1 MSFAAFYFE
10 NDIGERRDL
19 NVLSDV
25 TFTHAEGLGFAL
37 NPKRAGIGEGFFQLI
52 SRENEPEANIV
63 GDLLFKPEAYPRYRE
78 LVDWLSAYKECIFV
92 YCPYG
97 RMEFYRRV
105 SLNFIEKSVRGG
117 WGQLSCAVSLACLT
131 PWYLPTPLEL
141 NFESDA
147 DTAMRYAFCY
157 DDTLVYGESGGGVYS
172 VEIPARGHVP
182 AALRVRYTGAAADLE
197 ISLTGVESGTE
208 YGKCAVS
215 GSIGETETLELFTA
229 KRGAYVKS
237 IAADGTETDLLDAG
251 RVDISTEP
259 FFRAPVH
266 EASILK
272 LTGAGTLAGS
282 VSAQAYFYYRSV

>member
-1 MSFAAFYFE
+1 MRAFFLQNE
-10 NDIGERRDL
+10 TGARVGLNGEDGIRL
-19 NVLSDV
+19 
-25 TFTHAEGLGFAL
+25 TEPAGLGLSFSTEYAD
-37 NPKRAGIGEGFFQLI
+37 IEEGFFK
-52 SRENEPEANIV
+52 RTKRKEPQGKAA
-63 GDLLFKPEAYPRYRE
+63 GT
-78 LVDWLSAYKECIFV
+78 
-92 YCPYG
+92 
-97 RMEFYRRV
+97 
-105 SLNFIEKSVRGG
+105 LNFTKNAYARYQEFIDWCMRAAKLYLVYKPLNSEYFREIEISYLTKTELNMVR
-117 WGQLSCAVSLACLT
+117 WLEIPAAFSCLS

-147 DTAMRYAFCY
+147 DTAMRYTFCY
-157 DDTLVYGESGGGVYS
+157 DDTLVYGESGGGLYS

-197 ISLTGVESGTE
+197 ISLTGAESGTE

>member
-10 NDIGERRDL
+10 NEIGERWDL

-37 NPKRAGIGEGFFQLI
+37 NPKRVGIGEGFFKLI
-52 SRENEPEANIV
+52 SREEEPEANIV
-63 GDLLFKPEAYPRYRE
+63 GDLLFKPAAYPRYRA
-78 LVDWLSAYKECIFV
+78 LVDWLSASTEYIFV

-97 RMEFYRRV
+97 SKEFYRRV
-105 SLNFIEKSVRGG
+105 SLNFIEKSVRGS
-117 WGQLSCAVSLACLT
+117 WGQLSCAVSMACLT
-131 PWYLPTPLEL
+131 PWYLPTPLAL
-141 NFESDA
+141 NFEGDE
-147 DTAMRYAFCY
+147 DTAMRYEFAY
-157 DDTLVYGESGGGVYS
+157 DDKLVYGESGGGVYS

-208 YGKCAVS
+208 YGKCAIS
-215 GSIGETETLELFTA
+215 GSIGATEILELFTA
-229 KRGAYVKS
+229 KRSGYIKS

-272 LTGAGTLAGS
+272 LTGAGTLTGK